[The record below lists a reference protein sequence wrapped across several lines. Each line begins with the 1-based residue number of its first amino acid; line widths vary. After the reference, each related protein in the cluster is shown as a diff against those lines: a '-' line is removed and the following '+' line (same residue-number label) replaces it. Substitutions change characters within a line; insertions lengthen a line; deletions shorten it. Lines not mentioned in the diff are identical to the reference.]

1 MGVFRLLEE
10 QDSRMKLLCLPS
22 LLVFC
27 LSLAEAADF
36 KHFPVQAGRQ
46 DSAKS
51 QNRGA
56 PAPARPPG
64 NRERVLGTVRKDE
77 GTILDP
83 ASDYSDED
91 EDVPRVRVA
100 STTERVRVNRNR
112 NRTRTRIVTSE
123 RKVETTAKPVRR
135 RTRIRTP
142 APRLETSTRRQ
153 RPTVEIA
160 TFTTIGLK
168 ETATEPAALNQF
180 NDFPV
185 DKQVLKQAFNQAKG
199 TFAMDPFLQTD
210 SNPKTNF
217 PTPKLIP
224 SLPSEEASQ
233 TFSQSLTGLFHP
245 TSSPTVSRKT
255 EERQKQRFKQA
266 KTQPTQQ
273 SVFQAQTKPPPLRVL
288 TENQPFVSR
297 AEPIQLQPIQ
307 AQPFQTQHIQA
318 LPIQT
323 QPQAQPFQAQPFQAQ
338 PFQAQPFQT
347 SLPAGN
353 TGQLLSQTPAPIFQ
367 DRPSLFN
374 TLIEVPQQ
382 QEGAGAS
389 FSYSAV
395 VG

>member
-1 MGVFRLLEE
+1 MGFVFRLLEE

-64 NRERVLGTVRKDE
+64 NRERVLGSSRKDE
-77 GTILDP
+77 RTILDP

-91 EDVPRVRVA
+91 EDVPRVRA
-100 STTERVRVNRNR
+100 TSTTERVRVNRNR
-112 NRTRTRIVTSE
+112 NRSRTRIVTSE
-123 RKVETTAKPVRR
+123 RKIETTAKPVRR

-160 TFTTIGLK
+160 TFTTVGLK
-168 ETATEPAALNQF
+168 ETATEAAALNQF

-185 DKQVLKQAFNQAKG
+185 DKRVIKQAFNQAKG
-199 TFAMDPFLQTD
+199 TFAMDPFLQTA

-245 TSSPTVSRKT
+245 TSSPTLSRKT

-273 SVFQAQTKPPPLRVL
+273 SVFQAQTKPPPLRVI

-318 LPIQT
+318 LPLQT
-323 QPQAQPFQAQPFQAQ
+323 QPQAQPFQAQPFQA
-338 PFQAQPFQT
+338 

-353 TGQLLSQTPAPIFQ
+353 TGQLPSQTPAPTFQ
-367 DRPSLFN
+367 ERPSLFN